1 MKRTSQTFAWKYVV
15 LFIVFLLLLL
25 GLRSLWFQY
34 SAGASPTAV
43 QGVLDLRG
51 WDLGGK
57 RTIPLNGE
65 WELYPEVLASG
76 KDWRSAG
83 PEPRYIQVPGS
94 WEEAAGEREDSPF
107 GYGTYRL
114 RILIDPLLD
123 EPYTFWIIDIQAAS
137 RLHINGKLAGE
148 FGQAGESADVY
159 KPRATSYTASF
170 ENVGLT
176 EIELLVT
183 VSNFDNPIQG
193 GIAKPIRFGS
203 QAAVDTERWYSIG
216 FQLVTFIVLLLHGLY
231 AVVLFLFNPRQKAFL
246 VFFLLLVAAGISI
259 VSDHDKL
266 LLLWLQLNYTWA
278 LKIRM
283 LSYMW
288 LTFFMVLLARYF
300 SDTPSGSTRFRLYA
314 AVLGAYSA
322 FIVAAP
328 ATLVY
333 YSYGF
338 RVFSVLYMLPFIW
351 FVYLIGRM
359 VRRKEPD
366 AFFLLV
372 AATSIASSVIWGLIG
387 PYGKVSAIYYPID
400 IIAAIVG
407 FSAYWFKRYV
417 RNAQDNAKLNEQ
429 LRKSD
434 KLKDQFLAQTSHELR
449 TPLHAIMNIARTV
462 ANREKPV
469 IGGRSLRDMELL
481 VSISRQMSRLLDDLL
496 DVVRLK
502 EERIQLHRK
511 PVHVQSVASGV
522 MGMLVFMTDNKPI
535 ALQVDI
541 PESMPPVLADEKR
554 LVQIIQN
561 LVHNAI
567 TYTNEGSVTMTA
579 EAKDGM
585 LVTYVTD
592 TGSGMDEE
600 TLARIFL
607 PYEQGTPGLD
617 RSRGIGLGLSICK
630 QLVELQGGTL
640 TVRSEPGKG
649 SEFSFTLPLA
659 AVSESESSSSAPAF
673 GLPAEEEIAA
683 ADRTGTD
690 RPPDGDK
697 LVAASP
703 LPDVSPPLAAGKI
716 HILVVDDD
724 PINLKVLSGILSA
737 ESYQVRTTTSPRQAL
752 ELLAAGQWDLVIAD
766 VMMPEMSG
774 YELTRRIRERYAIS
788 ELPVL
793 LLTARSQPEDSYAG
807 FQAGANDY
815 VTKPVDALDLKYRI
829 WSLAAVKQS
838 LKERLRMEA
847 AYLQSQIH
855 PHFLFNTLNSI
866 MALSEL
872 DTDKMRK
879 LGDAFTSYLR
889 ISFDF
894 LNAGELVGL
903 SHELELVEAYL
914 YIEKE
919 RFEERLTVVW
929 EVEPD
934 IELLLPPLTIQPLVE
949 NAVKHGVCSRVQ
961 GGTVRIRILRLQG
974 AVHFEVQDDGRGMDE
989 ETVNR
994 LLSRTTSRGGIGLIN
1009 TNRRLKQL
1017 YGKGLSVRSQP
1028 GEGTSVSFEIPDAV
1042 RSAQAALADEA

>member
-1 MKRTSQTFAWKYVV
+1 VV
-15 LFIVFLLLLL
+15 LFLVFLIVLLS
-25 GLRSLWFQY
+25 LRVFWFQH
-34 SAGASPTAV
+34 SLGPAPTAV

-51 WDLGGK
+51 WDFSSK
-57 RTIPLNGE
+57 RTIQLNGE
-65 WELYPEVLASG
+65 WELYPEALVLNEDMRSSG
-76 KDWRSAG
+76 EGRQ
-83 PEPRYIQVPGS
+83 YIQVPGD
-94 WEEAAGEREDSPF
+94 WEGTIDEQTGSPS

-114 RILIDPLLD
+114 RILADPLPD
-123 EPYTFWIIDIQAAS
+123 QPYTFWITDIQAAS
-137 RLHINGKLAGE
+137 RLEINGEFAGE
-148 FGQAGESADVY
+148 FGQLGESAAAY
-159 KPRATSYTASF
+159 KPKSASYTASY
-170 ENVGLT
+170 NHAGT
-176 EIELLVT
+176 NEIELLVT
-183 VSNFDNPIQG
+183 VANFDNTIHG
-193 GIAKPIRFGS
+193 GIVKPIRFGT

-216 FQLVTFIVLLLHGLY
+216 FQLVTFTVLLLHGVY
-231 AVVLFLFNPRQKAFL
+231 AIVLFLFNPQQKAFL
-246 VFFLLLVAAGISI
+246 VFFLLLLAAGITI

-266 LLLWLQLNYTWA
+266 LQLWLSLNYTWSF
-278 LKIRM
+278 KIRL

-300 SDTPSGSTRFRLYA
+300 SDTPSGFTRFRLYA

-328 ATLVY
+328 VTLVY

-351 FVYLIGRM
+351 FVYLIGK
-359 VRRKEPD
+359 VARRKEPD

-372 AATSIASSVIWGLIG
+372 AATSIASSVIWGMIS

-469 IGGRSLRDMELL
+469 MGGRSLRDMELL

-535 ALQVDI
+535 ALQMDI

-585 LVTYVTD
+585 LFTYVTD

-673 GLPAEEEIAA
+673 GLPVEEEIAA
-683 ADRTGTD
+683 ADRTGAN
-690 RPPDGDK
+690 RPSDGDK

-716 HILVVDDD
+716 HILAVDDD

-752 ELLAAGQWDLVIAD
+752 ELLATGQWDLVIAD

-807 FQAGANDY
+807 FQSGANDY

-1017 YGKGLSVRSQP
+1017 YGKGLSVRSKP
-1028 GEGTSVSFEIPDAV
+1028 GEGTSVSFEIPETV